1 MLNNLKRYFLRTCY
15 SRVYLT
21 TFKRSVLVWLRN
33 CSLLI
38 KLQCHLLLDQYC
50 CKFLQPLN
58 YSLKDY
64 NSLRLMVFFFF
75 HLAIQY
81 TFSRAVFSS
90 KFHHHPAIKWEK
102 NKCVGSFKWG
112 QNKRGF
118 LDLPTSDW
126 YCQTKILVKLKL
138 KSSWQN
144 LVSVWK
150 PERRKFRPP
159 SIFSSNHKIE
169 LLFQLVCWLKFLS
182 HKPSGSQSC
191 GAKGDILYPDS
202 SHITFE

>member
-21 TFKRSVLVWLRN
+21 TFKRPVLVWLRN

-102 NKCVGSFKWG
+102 QIIFRFANVWLVLLN
-112 QNKRGF
+112 QN
-118 LDLPTSDW
+118 T
-126 YCQTKILVKLKL
+126 CQTKAEIIMT
-138 KSSWQN
+138 KSR
-144 LVSVWK
+144 VSVGK
-150 PERRKFRPP
+150 PVRQKFRPP
-159 SIFSSNHKIE
+159 SIFSTNHKIE
-169 LLFQLVCWLKFLS
+169 LFFQLVCWLKFLS

-191 GAKGDILYPDS
+191 GAK
-202 SHITFE
+202 TCFA